1 MRHLVK
7 RFSNLW
13 SVHSSP
19 SQTKPDSDKIP
30 DASPPKRRPKD
41 ALRKKFL
48 ESYALENGRGLEIGP
63 FCRPVFRRESYPN
76 MLYADVK
83 SEDFLKRLV
92 RKGDTYKEEDL
103 VPLDYVLGNQ
113 HLDAVV
119 AHETLDFVFCAHV
132 LEHVPDMI
140 SSLKGIERV
149 LKPGGLF
156 LCFYPDR
163 RFTYDIDRP
172 TTTLSQLETRHKLR
186 ITRPASDT
194 VLEHFTFNRKVDAGK
209 VWANH
214 NDAVGE
220 RRFTAEQAQEFALQ
234 ATRSYVDVHCNVFSD
249 SEFSDMIET
258 LGAAGHIS
266 LRVDRMV
273 PTRAPFNEFHVAL
286 RKP

>member
-1 MRHLVK
+1 
-7 RFSNLW
+7 
-13 SVHSSP
+13 
-19 SQTKPDSDKIP
+19 
-30 DASPPKRRPKD
+30 
-41 ALRKKFL
+41 
-48 ESYALENGRGLEIGP
+48 
-63 FCRPVFRRESYPN
+63 

-92 RKGDTYKEEDL
+92 RKGDTYKEEDI

-113 HLDAVV
+113 HLDAVI

-172 TTTLSQLETRHKLR
+172 TTTLSQLEARHQLR
-186 ITRPASDT
+186 ITHPDSDT
-194 VLEHFTFNRKVDAGK
+194 VLEHFTFNRKVDPGK
-209 VWANH
+209 VWANR
-214 NDAVGE
+214 NDAIGE

-234 ATRSYVDVHCNVFSD
+234 AKRSYVDVHCNVFSD
-249 SEFSDMIET
+249 SEFSDMVET
-258 LGAAGHIS
+258 LIATRHIS
-266 LRVDRMV
+266 LHVDRMV